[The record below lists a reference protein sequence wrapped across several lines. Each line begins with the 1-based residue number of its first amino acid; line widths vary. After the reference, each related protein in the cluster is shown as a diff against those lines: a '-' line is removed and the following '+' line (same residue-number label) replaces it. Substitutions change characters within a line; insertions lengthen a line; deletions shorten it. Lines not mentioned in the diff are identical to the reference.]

1 MKSVACVSVFLV
13 VLLRCCFGLD
23 PYQVLGVD
31 RSADERDVK
40 KAYRR
45 LSREWHPDKNK
56 DPGAEQKFIEIN
68 QAYEVL
74 SDSEKRSNYDNYGD
88 PDYRGPLNFGSRDGF
103 RDNGFGGGFGHPF
116 HFFHQR
122 DPFRTF
128 HFHYG
133 NQEHRESFRDRAQEM
148 LVTLNKYEQTVLP
161 QSSVKPFLLE
171 VYNDWCL
178 PCLQIEPIWDSLV
191 EELQPMGIGM
201 GIVNSDFAA
210 KLTQRLGVSRLPA
223 IVAVVDGRPVLY
235 TGVLTKEAIRRFL
248 EKLLPVNILDV
259 TDSSWSEF
267 VYGCRHDNKP
277 RAVLFSQKPVP
288 SLLYRVVSFAYQER
302 VVFGYANTKAANTQ
316 TLRFD
321 FDVGSGPT
329 LLIFKEDKDS
339 PADRLETSEMQKG
352 SLNAKISS
360 NLHLFLPRLSSQD
373 IFNEVCPPDTA
384 NTPERLCAVLFTYKD
399 GDHDFFRDTYRQFAR
414 SAEEFQGRVTFSY
427 LYENTQGSFADRFD
441 EGLEGAFVPTSVCLL
456 LLWRRE
462 EFSVAYG
469 WLPNGW
475 QGTGNDHRRLTSE
488 LQTVL
493 QGKKRLPF
501 SAKIPELYREDQP
514 ALIVQL
520 FRKLQNTWYFLWD
533 WYHHMDVIESTM
545 VISVLLTLLM
555 VVAGG
560 FVLSMANK
568 EMQNERKRER
578 RQRAAH
584 RENTDQ
590 TGANLRKRRYLEL
603 DELVPSTYANLILDL
618 RPGQLTVL
626 LAVGKENR
634 EVLLKAF
641 AREVYPYARE
651 SKIAGFAFVLLER
664 NLPWLD
670 DLLCNTAD
678 FPPTKVTVRN
688 CEGIVIA
695 ANGHRFYY
703 HVFFPKKW
711 RNHKQRRSRDSLNGD
726 FVGLN
731 DSTSEEEEEEKGM
744 TDPTY
749 LLNGLNFWM
758 DRLLE
763 GTLKKYP
770 TAGWPDVR

>member
-1 MKSVACVSVFLV
+1 MKIPVVFVSVT
-13 VLLRCCFGLD
+13 LLSLLGCCLGMD
-23 PYQVLGVD
+23 PYRVLGVD
-31 RSADERDVK
+31 RSADEREVK

-74 SDSEKRSNYDNYGD
+74 SDTEKRSNYDNYGD
-88 PDYRGPLNFGSRDGF
+88 PDYRGPVNFGSRDGF

-116 HFFHQR
+116 HFFNQR

-133 NQEHRESFRDRAQEM
+133 NQEYRESFRDKAQEM

-178 PCLQIEPIWDSLV
+178 PCLQLEPMWDSLV

-223 IVAVVDGRPVLY
+223 IVAVVDGRPVTY
-235 TGVLTKEAIRRFL
+235 AGVMTREGIRRFL
-248 EKLLPVNILDV
+248 ERLLPVNIMDV
-259 TDSSWSEF
+259 TDSSWNEF
-267 VYGCRHDNKP
+267 VSGCRHDNKP

-302 VVFGYANTKAANTQ
+302 VVFGYANTKAAHTQ

-321 FDVGSGPT
+321 FDVGKGPT
-329 LLIFKEDKDS
+329 LLIIKEDKDE
-339 PADRLETSEMQKG
+339 PADRLEAGEMQKG

-373 IFNEVCPPDTA
+373 IFNEVCPPDTSQ
-384 NTPERLCAVLFTYKD
+384 TPERLCAILFTYND
-399 GDHDFFRDTYRQFAR
+399 ADHDFFRDTYRQYAR
-414 SAEEFQGRVTFSY
+414 SAEEFEGRVSFSY
-427 LYENTQGSFADRFD
+427 IYENTQGSFADRFD
-441 EGLEGAFVPTSVCLL
+441 EGLEVLSTSVCLL

-469 WLPNGW
+469 WLPSGW

-493 QGKKRLPF
+493 EGKRRLPF

-514 ALIVQL
+514 ALIIQL
-520 FRKLQNTWYFLWD
+520 FRKVRNTWYFLWD

-555 VVAGG
+555 VAAGG

-578 RQRAAH
+578 RQQAAH
-584 RENTDQ
+584 RRNTDQ
-590 TGANLRKRRYLEL
+590 TSGANLRKRRYLEL

-626 LAVGKENR
+626 VAVGEKNR
-634 EVLLKAF
+634 EVLLKTF

-651 SKIAGFAFVLLER
+651 SKIAGFGFILLER
-664 NLPWLD
+664 NLSWLEE
-670 DLLCNTAD
+670 LLQNTAD
-678 FPPTKVTVRN
+678 FPAKVTVQN
-688 CEGIVIA
+688 CEGIVVA

-703 HVFFPKKW
+703 HVFYPKERR
-711 RNHKQRRSRDSLNGD
+711 RNHRERRRDSLDGD

-731 DSTSEEEEEEKGM
+731 DSTSEEEDERP
-744 TDPTY
+744 TDAAW
-749 LLNGLNFWM
+749 LLTGLNFWM

-763 GTLKKYP
+763 GTLKKYS
-770 TAGWPDVR
+770 TGGWPDVR

>member
-1 MKSVACVSVFLV
+1 M
-13 VLLRCCFGLD
+13 D
-23 PYQVLGVD
+23 PYRVLGVD
-31 RSADERDVK
+31 RSADEREVK

-74 SDSEKRSNYDNYGD
+74 SDTEKRSNYDNYGD

-116 HFFHQR
+116 HFFNQR

-133 NQEHRESFRDRAQEM
+133 NQE
-148 LVTLNKYEQTVLP
+148 YEQTVLP

-178 PCLQIEPIWDSLV
+178 PCLQLEPMWDSLV

-223 IVAVVDGRPVLY
+223 IVAVVDGRPVTY
-235 TGVLTKEAIRRFL
+235 AGVMTRDGIRRFL
-248 EKLLPVNILDV
+248 ERLLPVNIMDV
-259 TDSSWSEF
+259 TDSSWNEF
-267 VYGCRHDNKP
+267 LSGCRHDNKP

-302 VVFGYANTKAANTQ
+302 VVFGYANTKAAQTQ

-321 FDVGSGPT
+321 FDVGKGPT
-329 LLIFKEDKDS
+329 LLIFKEDKDD
-339 PADRLETSEMQKG
+339 PADRLEAGEMQKG

-373 IFNEVCPPDTA
+373 IFNEVCPPDTSQ
-384 NTPERLCAVLFTYKD
+384 TPERLCAILFTYND
-399 GDHDFFRDTYRQFAR
+399 ADHNFFRDTYRQYAR
-414 SAEEFQGRVTFSY
+414 SAEEFEGRVSFSY
-427 LYENTQGSFADRFD
+427 IYENTQACITNIKDHD
-441 EGLEGAFVPTSVCLL
+441 QCPPPPQLL

-469 WLPNGW
+469 WLPSGW

-493 QGKKRLPF
+493 EGKKRLPF

-514 ALIVQL
+514 VRLIILIV
-520 FRKLQNTWYFLWD
+520 NTRIRVAYFCNNV
-533 WYHHMDVIESTM
+533 YHCSLSHVCPCDLDI
-545 VISVLLTLLM
+545 IYNFILLNCPC
-555 VVAGG
+555 V
-560 FVLSMANK
+560 FYSK

-578 RQRAAH
+578 RQQAAH
-584 RENTDQ
+584 RRNTDQ
-590 TGANLRKRRYLEL
+590 TSGANLRYPNSRRYLEL

-626 LAVGKENR
+626 VAVGEKNR
-634 EVLLKAF
+634 EVLLKTF

-651 SKIAGFAFVLLER
+651 SKIAGFGFVLLER
-664 NLPWLD
+664 NLSWLEE
-670 DLLCNTAD
+670 LLQNTAD
-678 FPPTKVTVRN
+678 FPAKVTVQN
-688 CEGIVIA
+688 CEGIVVA

-703 HVFFPKKW
+703 HVFYPKE
-711 RNHKQRRSRDSLNGD
+711 RRHNDRERRRDSLDGD

-731 DSTSEEEEEEKGM
+731 DSTSEEEDERP
-744 TDPTY
+744 TDAAW
-749 LLNGLNFWM
+749 LLTGLNFWM

-763 GTLKKYP
+763 GTLKKYS
-770 TAGWPDVR
+770 TGGWPDVR